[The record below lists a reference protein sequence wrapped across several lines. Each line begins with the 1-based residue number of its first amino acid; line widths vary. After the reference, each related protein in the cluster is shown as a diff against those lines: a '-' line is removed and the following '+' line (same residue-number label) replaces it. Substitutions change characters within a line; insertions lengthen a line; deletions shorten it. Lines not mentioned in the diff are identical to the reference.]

1 MSGSRAKLAAKYCQG
16 ESRMSTPLLT
26 TKLYIPPP
34 CPNLVSRPRLIERLN
49 AGLLSRRKLT
59 LISAPAGFGKTTL
72 LSEWA
77 SQRVGESADGRP
89 VAWVSLD
96 EGDND
101 PVRFWAYFVSAL
113 QTVHESVGEAALAV
127 LQSPQLPPIE
137 AILTALI
144 NEIAAVPDHPSTS
157 SWLGFALVLDDYHLI
172 IAQPIHDALTF
183 LLDHLPP
190 QMRLAIASRT
200 DPPLPLA
207 RLRGRGQLTELRAAD
222 LRFTPDEAAAFLN
235 DVMGL
240 GLSAE
245 EIAVLDARTEG
256 WIAGLQMAALSMRG
270 RKDVTAFIKA
280 FSGSYRFVLDYLV
293 EEVLDRQSSDTQD
306 FLLKTSILE
315 RMTAPLC
322 DAVTGR
328 DDSQPILAQLE
339 QANLFLVPL
348 DDERRWY
355 RYHHLFADLL
365 RSRLEQSSPSIP
377 PASGGEERGGIPALH
392 RRANEWYEKNGLVTE
407 SVEHALAAGDTE
419 QVARLVAGNTLAMLA
434 RSELA
439 TLVRQLNALPND
451 VLCLQPWLCVARA
464 WALAYA
470 GQLNAIEPMLQNA
483 EKALDGLEEYAESQR
498 IAGHVAAVRAYAAFL
513 RWDARTPALARKA
526 LEHLADQ
533 DLVVRGFVATI
544 LAIVL
549 RGKGDFAAAAQVL
562 AEARAVSQ
570 VTGDSHTAV
579 NVLCELATLQI
590 MQGRLHQAAA
600 TCRDALQIADMCVRQ
615 SGRQLP
621 VAGYAHARMSTVLR
635 EWNDLEA
642 ATHHAREGIKL
653 GKRWGQADTLILGY
667 DCLAGALRAMGDI
680 NGMLDALQDAG
691 RIANNVSPQYST
703 HVAAWGARG
712 RVALG
717 DVAAASRWMQESGLS
732 ADDEFEFRYVSTYLI
747 LARVLIAQGQRRPG
761 KPFDE
766 ASRLLTRLFKM
777 TEAAGAMGRVIEI
790 LVLQAITL
798 QAQGKMDQALISLE
812 RALTLAEPEGYVRT
826 FIDEGAPMGE
836 LLRQAAAQG
845 IKLDYVSALL
855 TALESETKAKDIH
868 PSLVEPLSERELE
881 VLRLLATD
889 LANKE
894 IAQTLFIAVGTVK
907 QHLKS
912 IYGKLQAHNRT
923 EAASRARD
931 LGLL

>member
-1 MSGSRAKLAAKYCQG
+1 
-16 ESRMSTPLLT
+16 
-26 TKLYIPPP
+26 
-34 CPNLVSRPRLIERLN
+34 
-49 AGLLSRRKLT
+49 
-59 LISAPAGFGKTTL
+59 
-72 LSEWA
+72 
-77 SQRVGESADGRP
+77 
-89 VAWVSLD
+89 LD

-101 PVRFWAYFVSAL
+101 PARFLAYFVAAL
-113 QTVHESVGEAALAV
+113 QTIEANVGAGTLGA
-127 LQSPQLPPIE
+127 LQSPQPPPIE
-137 AILTALI
+137 AVLTALI
-144 NEIAAVPDHPSTS
+144 NDISEIPAPFV
-157 SWLGFALVLDDYHLI
+157 LILDDYHLI
-172 IAQPIHDALTF
+172 TAQPIHNALTF

-190 QMRLAIASRT
+190 QMHLVIAGRA

-240 GLSAE
+240 GLSTE
-245 EIAVLDARTEG
+245 DIAVLDGRTEG

-270 RKDVTAFIKA
+270 RKDVAAFMKA
-280 FSGSYRFVLDYLV
+280 FSGTHRFVLDYLV

-322 DAVTGR
+322 DAVLDIR
-328 DDSQPILAQLE
+328 DWILEIDRNTQPPISNTQSSSQQILEQLE
-339 QANLFLVPL
+339 AANLFIVPL

-365 RSRLEQSSPSIP
+365 RSRLEQTRPDQSPV
-377 PASGGEERGGIPALH
+377 LH
-392 RRANEWYEKNGLVTE
+392 RRASEWYEQNGLITE
-407 SVEHALAAGDTE
+407 AVEHALAAGDTE
-419 QVARLVAGNTLAMLA
+419 RVARLVAGNTLAMLA
-434 RSELA
+434 RSELV
-439 TLVRQLNALPND
+439 TLIGQLNALPND
-451 VLCLQPWLCVARA
+451 VLCSQPWLCVARA

-526 LEHLADQ
+526 LEHLAER
-533 DLVVRGFVATI
+533 DLAVRGFVATI

-549 RGKGDFAAAAQVL
+549 RGSGDFAAAAQVL
-562 AEARAVSQ
+562 AEARTASQ
-570 VTGDSHTAV
+570 VTGDSHIAV

-590 MQGRLHQAAA
+590 MQGRLHEAAA

-635 EWNDLEA
+635 EWNDLET
-642 ATHHAREGIKL
+642 ATRHAREGIKL
-653 GKRWGQADTLILGY
+653 GKQWGQADTLILGY

-680 NGMLDALQDAG
+680 NGMLDALQNAR

-703 HVAAWGARG
+703 HVAAWEARG

-717 DVAAASRWMQESGLS
+717 DVAAASRWMRESKLS
-732 ADDEFEFRYVSTYLI
+732 ADDEFEFRYVSTYVI

-761 KPFDE
+761 KPLDE
-766 ASRLLTRLFKM
+766 ASKLLTRLLKM

-798 QAQGKMDQALISLE
+798 QAQGKIDQALISLE
-812 RALTLAEPEGYVRT
+812 RALSLAEPEGYARI

-855 TALESETKAKDIH
+855 TALESETKAKGVH

-881 VLRLLATD
+881 VLRLLATG

-894 IAQTLFIAVGTVK
+894 IAQTLVIAVGTVK

-912 IYGKLQAHNRT
+912 IYGKLQVHNRT